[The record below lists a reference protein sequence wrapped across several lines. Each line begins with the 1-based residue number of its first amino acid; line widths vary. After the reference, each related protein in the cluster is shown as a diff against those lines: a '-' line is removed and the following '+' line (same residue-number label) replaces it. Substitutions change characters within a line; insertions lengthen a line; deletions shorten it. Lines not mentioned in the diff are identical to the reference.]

1 MCEFG
6 ILVKSTGIYFSRF
19 PEKQKCG
26 DCCVC
31 LVCWGC
37 EKCEEN
43 WEYRKYE
50 ERYEDIEA

>member
-19 PEKQKCG
+19 PEEQKCG

-50 ERYEDIEA
+50 ERYDDIEA